1 MKTPMLSV
9 LLACLPA
16 ALAACSTSDVNRSV
30 CEGMQTR
37 VRVVDPLADPKMPRD
52 QPSCEAYEA
61 ERARL
66 TKEKPD

>member
-1 MKTPMLSV
+1 MKTSILNV
-9 LLACLPA
+9 LLACVA
-16 ALAACSTSDVNRSV
+16 AGLAACATTDVNRSV

-66 TKEKPD
+66 TKPE